1 MLIKKKVYFC
11 NSINNLKHNKMK
23 ANLVKLNKLKEVL
36 EEKLESMEWAME
48 ERSEKWHESEA
59 CEIHED
65 KMNALDTAIMNID
78 DAIQELADAF
88 DLQDLF

>member
-1 MLIKKKVYFC
+1 
-11 NSINNLKHNKMK
+11 MK
-23 ANLVKLNKLKEVL
+23 ANLEKLNKLKEVL
-36 EEKLESMEWAME
+36 EGKLESMEWAMD

-65 KMNALDTAIMNID
+65 KMNALDAAISNID

>member
-1 MLIKKKVYFC
+1 
-11 NSINNLKHNKMK
+11 MK

-36 EEKLESMEWAME
+36 EEKLESMEWAMD

-59 CEIHED
+59 AQIHED
-65 KMNALDTAIMNID
+65 KMTAIDSAIMSIEEAID
-78 DAIQELADAF
+78 ELSEAF